1 MNQYKKN
8 DMKTRILQ
16 AYWACKS
23 VLYAYHEEENL
34 KSLEKFGEVIDETS
48 AFVDAFDNSPLFQ
61 MLSDIRQTAY
71 EKYQH
76 DWMISHGID
85 EKAVDKAVK
94 EYIADISEDNDSDT
108 PFSEWL
114 FDRGFDGSIWAC
126 YDEFLNAEYRDDS
139 YMKHLLSA
147 KEYPIY
153 LADMTN
159 LWDEN

>member
-34 KSLEKFGEVIDETS
+34 KSLEKFGVVIDEMS
-48 AFVDAFDNSPLFQ
+48 AFVDAFDHSPLFQ
-61 MLSDIRQTAY
+61 ILNDIRQTAY

-76 DWMISHGID
+76 DWMISHNVD
-85 EKAVDKAVK
+85 EKALDKAVK
-94 EYIADISEDNDSDT
+94 EYIADTLEDNNLDT

-126 YDEFLNAEYRDDS
+126 YDEFLNAEYRDYS
-139 YMKHLLSA
+139 YMRNLLSA
-147 KEYPIY
+147 KEYPAY

-159 LWDEN
+159 F

>member
-1 MNQYKKN
+1 MDQFKENA
-8 DMKTRILQ
+8 MKIRILQ

-23 VLYAYHEEENL
+23 VLYAYHEEDDL
-34 KSLEKFGEVIDETS
+34 KSLGKFGDVIDEAS

-61 MLSDIRQTAY
+61 ALTDIRQAAY

-94 EYIADISEDNDSDT
+94 DYIADTSEDNDLDT

-114 FDRGFDGSIWAC
+114 FDHGFGGSIWVC
-126 YDEFLNAEYRDDS
+126 YDEFLNVEYRDSS
-139 YMKHLLSA
+139 YMKRLLSTR
-147 KEYPIY
+147 EYPVY

-159 LWDEN
+159 FRDEH